1 MSPKSA
7 TSPHVFA
14 AVFLGAVLLHPSA
27 SVTAQCSDAGACT
40 ISRHLELEEAERSRT
55 MGLRYTFGVSGSPD
69 DVTYHSV
76 VAEAHL
82 QVLSHSRVIA
92 TLPYNWQRGPLGSVN
107 GLGDLVAV
115 WDQTFLEWEHRTGR
129 FGVQLGGRFGMG
141 DANAAPGLPMAYQ
154 PGLGSTDLIVG
165 ASAVHAAFSGG
176 AAYQVAGARNN
187 NELVRLQRGNQLVL
201 WGNYRFGWEKTTV
214 VPGITV
220 INQFQESSVVDT
232 TLGWPATVSVP
243 GSDQLQIN
251 LGLRATHEL
260 SSTLVLEFFGAIPLR
275 PRDVN
280 VDGLKR
286 ALTLSVGLSTI
297 L

>member
-165 ASAVHAAFSGG
+165 PPPYMPPFPGAPHIRLRARGTTTSWFAFNGATSSCSG
-176 AAYQVAGARNN
+176 A
-187 NELVRLQRGNQLVL
+187 
-201 WGNYRFGWEKTTV
+201 TT
-214 VPGITV
+214 
-220 INQFQESSVVDT
+220 
-232 TLGWPATVSVP
+232 
-243 GSDQLQIN
+243 GSD
-251 LGLRATHEL
+251 GR
-260 SSTLVLEFFGAIPLR
+260 R
-275 PRDVN
+275 PPSYP
-280 VDGLKR
+280 
-286 ALTLSVGLSTI
+286 ASP
-297 L
+297 